1 MPDIFWM
8 QLLSYPPPQTVVFS
22 QTTIAVSNNNLE
34 IAWVLIQYPCFQSFW
49 CSISIGN
56 PGEPLSVC
64 RPMVTIH
71 TLWRLTVIVW
81 TRMQQGRCVQ
91 VWVPF
96 PKLIFSRS
104 RVVSTAAW
112 SSLHT
117 SSRTKRPFTG
127 SNRRF
132 KSNCFQMTSG
142 SWSPVRE
149 KRRGSSA
156 CLSSELQ
163 WCSQTQT
170 PVSASR
176 WGTGDTYTLTH
187 KLLISAIWGRKKG
200 EERCRHFDSMPTSL
214 LSVSLYQCCL
224 YVTCSLCVFVFL
236 SRSLFS
242 LLLLMF
248 TTHYNRNRCK
258 NTNT

>member
-1 MPDIFWM
+1 MVF
-8 QLLSYPPPQTVVFS
+8 PQTA
-22 QTTIAVSNNNLE
+22 IAVSNNNLE

-56 PGEPLSVC
+56 PGGPLSVC

-117 SSRTKRPFTG
+117 SSRTKRSFTG
-127 SNRRF
+127 SNRGF
-132 KSNCFQMTSG
+132 KSKCFQMTSG

-149 KRRGSSA
+149 KRRGSSE

-163 WCSQTQT
+163 WRSQTQT
-170 PVSASR
+170 HVSASR
-176 WGTGDTYTLTH
+176 WGTDDAYTDTH
-187 KLLISAIWGRKKG
+187 KLRISAIWGRKKG
-200 EERCRHFDSMPTSL
+200 NVRRRHFDSMPASL
-214 LSVSLYQCCL
+214 LSVSLYHCCL
-224 YVTCSLCVFVFL
+224 YVT
-236 SRSLFS
+236 RSLFS
-242 LLLLMF
+242 IFIFMAF
-248 TTHYNRNRCK
+248 TGVQ
-258 NTNT
+258 NTLQQK

>member
-1 MPDIFWM
+1 MFWM
-8 QLLSYPPPQTVVFS
+8 QLLSFPPPQTVVFP

-117 SSRTKRPFTG
+117 SSRTKRSFTG
-127 SNRRF
+127 SNRGF
-132 KSNCFQMTSG
+132 KSKCFQMTSG

-149 KRRGSSA
+149 KRRESSE

-163 WCSQTQT
+163 WRSQTQT
-170 PVSASR
+170 HVSASR
-176 WGTGDTYTLTH
+176 WGTDDTYTLTH
-187 KLLISAIWGRKKG
+187 KHCISANGDERKAK
-200 EERCRHFDSMPTSL
+200 RDADTLTPCLPRFYLSHSITAVFMSL
-214 LSVSLYQCCL
+214 ARSVFFFLALYFHCFNWCL
-224 YVTCSLCVFVFL
+224 QHITIEIDVIIQI
-236 SRSLFS
+236 
-242 LLLLMF
+242 
-248 TTHYNRNRCK
+248 HNI
-258 NTNT
+258 